1 MILTGRL
8 VPTGDILYTD
18 VVSECLH
25 YCVSLVKITLGSWD
39 HDDDD
44 DDDKLWKFGN
54 FQVGGTSL
62 TDQIYTQFK
71 IKSWL

>member
-44 DDDKLWKFGN
+44 DDDKL
-54 FQVGGTSL
+54 
-62 TDQIYTQFK
+62 
-71 IKSWL
+71 